1 MTRPSNVCFKN
12 IAQLLCTAFVNRNEH
27 TQVKKNTSH
36 ECSMILWFERIWFY
50 NILQPFHIWLRF
62 SLDRRCHGPWA
73 HWLLILLTY
82 LASKKEDEKWAND
95 WPILGKS
102 LGYSWILPVFYV
114 GLSIFLG
121 ASWVASCGAW
131 PRPPWWDVLAPR
143 ARCWR
148 RRPAASSPGAKRAW
162 LFSSSVKDV
171 INVLDDIGN
180 Y

>member
-131 PRPPWWDVLAPR
+131 PPGLLDETFSHLA
-143 ARCWR
+143 
-148 RRPAASSPGAKRAW
+148 
-162 LFSSSVKDV
+162 
-171 INVLDDIGN
+171 LDAGGGDLPHLLLEQN
-180 Y
+180 AHDFFQVQLKMS